1 MENLVRKET
10 EIQYIKFKPLLYCL
24 IAKIAGAENDCIQTV
39 KWAPSYAKMYNFQI
53 DSESKSL
60 LLASQNIFW

>member
-1 MENLVRKET
+1 MENLVHTGT
-10 EIQYIKFKPLLYCL
+10 EILYIKFQPLLYCL

-39 KWAPSYAKMYNFQI
+39 KWAPSYAKMYNFKI

-60 LLASQNIFW
+60 LLTSQNIFW